1 MSGSNINKSGLQL
14 NIPQLGRPVML
25 TSTIILLPIV
35 LDLIS
40 VITLL
45 LVKFAMLNTYLAIT
59 AKIQSDLN
67 GLLFTM
73 DQ

>member
-1 MSGSNINKSGLQL
+1 
-14 NIPQLGRPVML
+14 ML